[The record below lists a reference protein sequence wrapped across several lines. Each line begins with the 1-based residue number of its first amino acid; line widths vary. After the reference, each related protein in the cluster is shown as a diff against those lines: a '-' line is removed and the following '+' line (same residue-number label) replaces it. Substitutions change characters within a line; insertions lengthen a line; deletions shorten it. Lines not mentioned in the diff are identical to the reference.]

1 VLWALLLAGAL
12 VRGAVTWAYSPGLFY
27 FDSWLYLGMVAR
39 GNPVEFAPDRPIGY
53 AALLKLALSTL
64 GGLTSVIA
72 LQHLAGL
79 GVAMLVYR
87 LLTQLGAHRAVALTA
102 TGVIALDGYE
112 IALEQ
117 HVLPEAFF
125 ALTLLGSVYLLVAGR
140 LTTARVTASGLLLA
154 GAVLL
159 RTAGVFAIPAW
170 IAFVL
175 VSLPDVGRRL
185 VAVSALLAPLAVYV
199 VLFGAVTGE
208 LALSE
213 SDGWFLYQR
222 VAHIGDCREIQVPR
236 SAMALCNMPPSYR
249 PQDPSEYIYGPE
261 SPAVRAFGPLA
272 GTSARVAHANS
283 VLRAYAL
290 AVIEQHPVAYL
301 KLVAGDFL
309 RFFEPDVASPGRESL
324 TYELPPRHLLLYWD
338 DPPLRD
344 TLFSDYR
351 PVVHGPAAATRAYVR
366 WVHLPGW
373 VIGVLALASLL
384 AAVRRL
390 VLGRERRSSTP
401 AALLLFGVALCIL
414 LGSVASTLFRVRYLI
429 PTEPLLICAIALTLF
444 PAAPRWSGAVA
455 ERAG

>member
-1 VLWALLLAGAL
+1 
-12 VRGAVTWAYSPGLFY
+12 
-27 FDSWLYLGMVAR
+27 
-39 GNPVEFAPDRPIGY
+39 
-53 AALLKLALSTL
+53 
-64 GGLTSVIA
+64 
-72 LQHLAGL
+72 
-79 GVAMLVYR
+79 
-87 LLTQLGAHRAVALTA
+87 
-102 TGVIALDGYE
+102 
-112 IALEQ
+112 
-117 HVLPEAFF
+117 
-125 ALTLLGSVYLLVAGR
+125 
-140 LTTARVTASGLLLA
+140 VTASGLLLA

-175 VSLPDVGRRL
+175 VSLPDVRRRL

-222 VAHIGDCREIQVPR
+222 VAQIGDCREIQVPR
-236 SAMALCNMPPSYR
+236 SAMALCNTPPSYR

-290 AVIEQHPVAYL
+290 AVIEQHPAAYL

-309 RFFEPDVASPGRESL
+309 RFFEPEVASPGRESL

-338 DPPLRD
+338 DPPLRE
-344 TLFSDYR
+344 TLFPDYR
-351 PVVHGPAAATRAYVR
+351 PVVHGPAAAIRAYVR

-373 VIGVLALASLL
+373 VIGVLLLASLL
-384 AAVRRL
+384 AVVRRS

-444 PAAPRWSGAVA
+444 PAAPRRSGAVA